1 MKYGLRILKKQ
12 QEELIAK
19 KIELDEDY
27 ELVLSKI
34 KENEKILDLLDEE
47 DSSYFSDFTP
57 RDINQKTSPV
67 YRNCNNYW

>member
-1 MKYGLRILKKQ
+1 MVYEFLKKQ

-34 KENEKILDLLDEE
+34 KENEKYSRTYKYEE
-47 DSSYFSDFTP
+47 IKEKGYDKSKIGESLNKIYLRIGESDG
-57 RDINQKTSPV
+57 
-67 YRNCNNYW
+67 

>member
-1 MKYGLRILKKQ
+1 MVYEFLKKQ

-34 KENEKILDLLDEE
+34 KENEKLRRIVLIFLILHQEIL
-47 DSSYFSDFTP
+47 
-57 RDINQKTSPV
+57 IKKTSPV